1 MARIKPKTNGVV
13 IDESVEVIPE
23 TENTESVETLE
34 EQNEAFEFEDTDS
47 FEDSEININA
57 NIVQKSP
64 VKFVRILP
72 RTDHSC
78 VIGGVRY
85 TLTKGVQ
92 QNVPLNVKEILSKA
106 DLLLPL

>member
-13 IDESVEVIPE
+13 IDESMEVIPE
-23 TENTESVETLE
+23 TENTESVES
-34 EQNEAFEFEDTDS
+34 FEDEINESPETY
-47 FEDSEININA
+47 EDSEININA
-57 NIVQKSP
+57 DIVQKSP

-92 QNVPLNVKEILSKA
+92 QNVPLNVKEILAKA